1 MIARATASAVLRR
14 MRAGRLVVVEGE
26 RRHAFGP
33 DHASLDATIHVHSPR
48 FWGALLRGSSGLAR
62 SYAAGEWDS
71 PDMVSLVR
79 IGAREMPRLDRLRR
93 PFVPVRNAL
102 SRVPLNSRSGARK
115 HVAAHYDLGNDLF
128 ELFLDKTMTYSCA
141 VFDAADADLLE
152 AQERKLDLVCRK
164 LDLGPDDHVLEIGT
178 GWGSFALHAAGRYGC
193 RVTTT
198 TISAEQHARAV
209 ERVREAGLSDRV
221 EVLGHDYRELNGRY
235 DKLVSIEMIEA
246 VGWQYF
252 DEFFSRCSE
261 LLRPDGSMLLQAI
274 VVDDAAYEAE
284 KASRSFIREL
294 VFPSGCL
301 PSLAVIDD
309 SVRRVTDM
317 RPARLDDITT
327 HYPETLRRW
336 RERFVQA
343 AADAAR
349 LGYDRPFRR
358 LWELYFAYCEGG
370 FRERRIRVVQ
380 LELAKPGHRTAR
392 ESRGRT
398 LEALAA
404 RE

>member
-33 DHASLDATIHVHSPR
+33 DHAALDATIHVHSPR
-48 FWGALLRGSSGLAR
+48 FWRALLRGSAGLAR

-71 PDMVSLVR
+71 PDLVSLVR

-102 SRVPLNSRSGARK
+102 SRVLLNSRSAARR

-128 ELFLDKTMTYSCA
+128 ELFLDETMTYSCA
-141 VFDAADADLLE
+141 VFDSADADLLG

-261 LLRPDGSMLLQAI
+261 LLRADGSMLLQAI

-301 PSLAVIDD
+301 PSHAVIDD

-317 RPARLDDITT
+317 RPARLDDITP

-336 RERFVQA
+336 RERFVAA
-343 AADAAR
+343 AADAGR

-380 LELAKPGHRTAR
+380 LELAKPGRRGGR
-392 ESRGRT
+392 ESGART